1 MKTFASAILVAVTY
15 AAGGGDWGYLT
26 NGSEWTSGQ
35 CANGKNQSPIDFVS
49 GA

>member
-26 NGSEWTSGQ
+26 NGSEWTNQ
-35 CANGKNQSPIDFVS
+35 CATGKAQSPIDFVS